1 MTVASLS
8 VPLVAPGTEF
18 TDRIKQVDI
27 NVGKWIQLGP
37 RVRVQ
42 PEVSLFNA
50 LNNLAAYQF
59 RSYNFTTSSY
69 FQPST
74 TLLPRTLRFGMQV
87 KW

>member
-8 VPLVAPGTEF
+8 VPLVAPGTES
-18 TDRIKQVDI
+18 TDRIKQLDI
-27 NVGKWIQLGP
+27 NVGKWIQLG
-37 RVRVQ
+37 RGLRVQ

-50 LNNLAAYQF
+50 LNNLAAYPF
-59 RSYNFTTSSY
+59 RSFNYGTSSY

-74 TLLPRTLRFGMQV
+74 ILLPRTLRLGMQV